1 MVTQSERFIPPTF
14 EATMSQIKFVS
25 RIRDTNQIHEFKM
38 PVVLREPTGGTAVL
52 ICELQNVTQKVRT
65 CHPFSSGFVVLS
77 VYTRWLPRPWISSSA
92 LAPSVSVRSSLPA
105 AVWGICTSSS

>member
-14 EATMSQIKFVS
+14 ESTMSQIKFVS
-25 RIRDTNQIHEFKM
+25 RIRDTNQIHECKM

-65 CHPFSSGFVVLS
+65 CHAALPHGSAWRS
-77 VYTRWLPRPWISSSA
+77 VYTRWLPRP
-92 LAPSVSVRSSLPA
+92 
-105 AVWGICTSSS
+105 

>member
-14 EATMSQIKFVS
+14 ESTMSQIKFVS

-52 ICELQNVTQKVRT
+52 IRELQNVTQKVRT
-65 CHPFSSGFVVLS
+65 CHGLASRLRLTQRVHPM
-77 VYTRWLPRPWISSSA
+77 T
-92 LAPSVSVRSSLPA
+92 APSLDFQQRGGSF
-105 AVWGICTSSS
+105 G